1 VTRRVCDPRQLIEEA
16 FAVSRPAAGR
26 VIPNLEPRRSSNAWI
41 DDSGGYVL
49 QDIRFAIRMLRK
61 QPGFTTVAALTL
73 ALGIGVTAAVF
84 SLVQGVLLTP
94 PPYRDPQRLVL
105 VPSVRVDSQQM
116 ERIEATPAIQWMDWQ
131 KQATS
136 FDGIAAYL
144 WTFNFLVNSDGSDSL
159 EGMIVTPDYFRVVG
173 VQPMLGRAFAQRD
186 TVPPATVIILG
197 YDCWQR
203 RFNGDPAILGKTI
216 RMSRRDTP
224 PTVIGIMPPGVRFL
238 PSPSASQEPNYDMN
252 ATVDFWMPGAP
263 NPQRLKQSMWDVAGR
278 LKQGVTP
285 AQGQAE
291 LAVLSVRQA
300 RDDHDLDGRTP
311 RLQSLMEEMNR
322 DGRRVLLPL
331 FGAAALVLFIA
342 CGNTAALLLVRGLQ
356 RQQEYAVRTALGVG
370 RAALFRQASV
380 ESLSVALAGGTAGVG
395 LALSIVKVLKSI
407 GGHAIPRLDAVT
419 TGWPLLA
426 FGFGSALLAALLAG
440 LVPALRAS
448 RLDPIDAIKSAGSR
462 SSAGRTERRML
473 QAVTMIQTALTLALL
488 VGAGLLVRT
497 LHNVAN
503 VRSGYSLDRVLT
515 MTVTAV
521 QGDWS
526 DFHHRAL
533 ERVSRVPGVQ
543 QAAFVWGT
551 PLTGNDWPAMVEV
564 EGHPVTKPNDRFA
577 LPLRAVTPGY
587 FALLGLPVADGR
599 DVRSTDDH
607 GAPAVAVVN
616 QAFADR
622 YFAGTRAVGKK
633 LWLNGRD
640 QHSTEIVGI
649 AGDGRT
655 GDLTQAP
662 SPEIYLSLWQATA
675 FSKDLVVRTAAD
687 PRTVIGAIR
696 GELRAVDPTVA
707 VEHVKTLD
715 QIRTDSLASR
725 IFAQQLLV
733 GFSLVGT
740 LLTVVGVYGVL
751 GLWVASR
758 RRDIAIRMAIG
769 AHRRDIRNLVF
780 GEGFRLVAGGIVVGI
795 AGALAVARVL
805 QSLLFEVAPT
815 DPVTIGA
822 AVLLFTSVTLI
833 ACWAPT
839 RRAAAIDPLEALR
852 CE

>member
-1 VTRRVCDPRQLIEEA
+1 MTLTKTRD
-16 FAVSRPAAGR
+16 RPFRPGAGQ
-26 VIPNLEPRRSSNAWI
+26 VIPNLQPRLASNPWI
-41 DDSGGYVL
+41 DDPSINDPGGPML
-49 QDIRFAIRMLRK
+49 QDVRLAVRMLRK
-61 QPGFTTVAALTL
+61 RPGFTAIAALTL
-73 ALGIGVTAAVF
+73 ALGIGATAAVF

-94 PPYRDPQRLVL
+94 PPYRDPERLVL
-105 VPSVRVDSQQM
+105 VPSVRLDSQQV
-116 ERIEATPAIQWMDWQ
+116 ERLEPTPAIQWLNWQ

-144 WTFNFLVNSDGSDSL
+144 WTFNFLINSEGSESL
-159 EGMIVTPDYFRVVG
+159 EGMVVTPDYFRIVG
-173 VQPMLGRAFAQRD
+173 LQPMLGRAFAEPD
-186 TVPPATVIILG
+186 IVPPTTVIILG

-238 PSPSASQEPNYDMN
+238 ASPTASQEPNYNVN

-263 NPQRLKQSMWDVAGR
+263 NPQRLKQSRWDVVGR
-278 LKQGVTP
+278 LKPGVTP

-291 LAVLSVRQA
+291 LAVLSARQA
-300 RDDHDLDGRTP
+300 LDDHDLDGRTP
-311 RLQSLMEEMNR
+311 RLQPLMAEMNR
-322 DGRRVLLPL
+322 DGRRVLMPL
-331 FGAAALVLFIA
+331 FGAAMLVLFIA

-370 RAALFRQASV
+370 RAALFRQVSV
-380 ESLSVALAGGTAGVG
+380 ESLSVAVVGGAAGAG
-395 LALSIVKVLKSI
+395 LAWVIVRVFKSI

-419 TGWPLLA
+419 TGWPVLA
-426 FGFGSALLAALLAG
+426 CGVGFALLAALLAG

-448 RLDPIDAIKSAGSR
+448 RVDPIDAIKSTGSR
-462 SSAGRTERRML
+462 SSAGRSERRL
-473 QAVTMIQTALTLALL
+473 LRAVTMIQTALTLALL

-503 VRSGYSLDRVLT
+503 VRSGYSLDHVLT

-521 QGDWS
+521 QGNWL
-526 DFHHRAL
+526 DFHQRAL

-551 PLTGNDWPAMVEV
+551 PLTGNDWPALVEI
-564 EGHPVTKPNDRFA
+564 EGHPVAKPGDRFA
-577 LPLRAVTPGY
+577 LPLRAVTTGY
-587 FALLGLPVADGR
+587 FALLGLPIAEGR
-599 DVRSTDDH
+599 DVRSTDTRD
-607 GAPAVAVVN
+607 APEVAVVN
-616 QAFADR
+616 QSFADR
-622 YFAGTRAVGKK
+622 YFAGTSAVGKK

-640 QHSTEIVGI
+640 RPATEIVGI

-655 GDLTQAP
+655 ADLTQAP
-662 SPEIYLSLWQATA
+662 SPEIYLPLWQATA

-687 PRTVIGAIR
+687 PRAVIGAIR
-696 GELRAVDPTVA
+696 AELRAVDPTVA
-707 VEHVKTLD
+707 VERVKTLD
-715 QIRTDSLASR
+715 QIRSDSLAAR

-733 GFSLVGT
+733 GFSIVGT
-740 LLTVVGVYGVL
+740 LLTVVGVYTVL
-751 GLWVASR
+751 ALSVASR
-758 RRDIAIRMAIG
+758 RREIAIRTAIG
-769 AHRRDIRNLVF
+769 AHRRDIRKLVF

-795 AGALAVARVL
+795 AGAMVVSRVL
-805 QSLLFEVAPT
+805 RSLLFEVAPT
-815 DPVTIGA
+815 DPLTIGG
-822 AVLLFTSVTLI
+822 AVLLFTGVTLI